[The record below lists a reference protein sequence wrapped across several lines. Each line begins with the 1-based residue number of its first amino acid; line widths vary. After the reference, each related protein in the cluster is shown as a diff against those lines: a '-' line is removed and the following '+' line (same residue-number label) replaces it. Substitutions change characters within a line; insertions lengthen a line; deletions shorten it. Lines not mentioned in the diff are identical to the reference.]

1 MTSKTHRLTPF
12 YIFVSAV
19 AFLFMVAV
27 APSLLAVDD
36 AQTHQAQSKSAA
48 PQDGEQWQ
56 PLKPLAEHPRTSINV
71 VEQLRRN
78 HYIRKPIDDELSSQM
93 FDKFLGMLDG
103 NRSYFLASDILHFL
117 RLRLT
122 VDNAL

>member
-1 MTSKTHRLTPF
+1 MISKTHRLTPF

-36 AQTHQAQSKSAA
+36 AQVTHAESNPVA
-48 PQDGEQWQ
+48 PEAIEQWQ
-56 PLKPLAEHPRTSINV
+56 PLKPLAEHPRTSSNV

-78 HYIRKPIDDELSSQM
+78 HYIRKPIDDELSSEI
-93 FDKFLGMLDG
+93 FDKYLGMLDG
-103 NRSYFLASDILHFL
+103 NRSYFLASDIESFEPL
-117 RLRLT
+117 R
-122 VDNAL
+122 